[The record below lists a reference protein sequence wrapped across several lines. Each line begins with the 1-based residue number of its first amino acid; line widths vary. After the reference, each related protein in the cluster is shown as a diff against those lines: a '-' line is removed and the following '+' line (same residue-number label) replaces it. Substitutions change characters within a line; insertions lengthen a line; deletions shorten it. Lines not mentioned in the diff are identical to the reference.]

1 MATRGR
7 CHLPLPRLQTS
18 DGTPSPAQI
27 SPERAALRGTSAGD
41 AADAVANRLSSM
53 LEYELRLRGLDLDE
67 LELAAR
73 NSPSRP
79 GAAHAS
85 LAPAPSAAAAA
96 AAERALRGVH
106 AAPGSSAHRFDA
118 KPSTAEAVPRAYN
131 DAGHSASRV
140 RQPAGGADARVV
152 PTAFLRSAVPTGKAV
167 EGLART
173 AESEASAFALQQ
185 KYQAGQ
191 QRHEG
196 TARRKLY

>member
-1 MATRGR
+1 V
-7 CHLPLPRLQTS
+7 
-18 DGTPSPAQI
+18 
-27 SPERAALRGTSAGD
+27 SADD

-96 AAERALRGVH
+96 ERASRGVH
-106 AAPGSSAHRFDA
+106 AAPGSSAHWFDA
-118 KPSTAEAVPRAYN
+118 QPSTAEAVPRAYN